1 MPPHHHQHAKVK
13 QSVRDATFG
22 EPRVTDIDSDLRS
35 VLEELVKLGAPRI
48 TLDELKQLRRDSP
61 SLVHNLALIAERLRG
76 RDGSK
81 NVRAQ
86 IERWGAIT
94 P

>member
-13 QSVRDATFG
+13 QPVRDATLG
-22 EPRVTDIDSDLRS
+22 EPCVTDIDSDLRS

-48 TLDELKQLRRDSP
+48 TLDELKQLRKDSP
-61 SLVHNLALIAERLRG
+61 SLAQNLVLIAERLRG
-76 RDGSK
+76 RNGSK

-86 IERWGAIT
+86 IERWAEIT